1 MSARITRRAGVL
13 ITENVPVPVDV
24 EGHHAPTPFMV
35 TPETLPGTPFSIA
48 VVDAARL
55 VGAPHADLHVHD
67 DHDELYLVATPGL
80 RFTVETEEE
89 AIELRS
95 PATISIPAGVK
106 HRLICHEVE
115 GDHCPFLGILVEKGT
130 LPA

>member
-1 MSARITRRAGVL
+1 MQVAQRSGVIITDGL
-13 ITENVPVPVDV
+13 PVFLDVD
-24 EGHHAPTPFMV
+24 GHHGPTPFMV
-35 TPETLPGTPFSIA
+35 TPETLPGAPFSIA

-55 VGAPHADLHVHD
+55 IGAPHADLHVHD

-80 RFTVETEEE
+80 RFTVETEDD
-89 AIELRS
+89 AIELNS

-115 GDHCPFLGILVEKGT
+115 TDTCPFLGILLAKGT
-130 LPA
+130 LPV

>member
-1 MSARITRRAGVL
+1 MQVAQRSGVVITDGL
-13 ITENVPVPVDV
+13 PVFLDVD
-24 EGHHAPTPFMV
+24 GHHGPTPFMV
-35 TPETLPGTPFSIA
+35 TPETLPGAPFSIA

-55 VGAPHADLHVHD
+55 IGAPHADLHVHD

-80 RFTVETEEE
+80 RFTVETEDDS
-89 AIELRS
+89 IELNS

-115 GDHCPFLGILVEKGT
+115 TDTCPFLGILLAKGT

>member
-1 MSARITRRAGVL
+1 MQVAQRSGLL
-13 ITENVPVPVDV
+13 ITQGLPVHEEMDGHHEPVPL
-24 EGHHAPTPFMV
+24 FL
-35 TPETLPGTPFSIA
+35 TPETCPGSAFSIA

-55 VGAPHADLHVHD
+55 VGAPHADLHLHE
-67 DHDELYLVATPGL
+67 DHDEIYFVATPGL

-89 AIELRS
+89 AIELHS

-115 GDHCPFLGILVEKGT
+115 TDTCPFLGILLEKGT
-130 LPA
+130 LVV

>member
-1 MSARITRRAGVL
+1 MQTAQRSGVTIVDGL
-13 ITENVPVPVDV
+13 PVYV
-24 EGHHAPTPFMV
+24 EVAGHHEPTPFMV
-35 TPETLPGTPFSIA
+35 TPETLPEAPFSIA

-80 RFTVETEEE
+80 RFTVETEDD

-106 HRLICHEVE
+106 HRLVCHEVE
-115 GDHCPFLGILVEKGT
+115 TDTCPFLGILLEKGT
-130 LPA
+130 LAA

>member
-1 MSARITRRAGVL
+1 MQIAQRAGVT
-13 ITENVPVPVDV
+13 ITDGLPVFVDV
-24 EGHHAPTPFMV
+24 AGHHGPTPFMV
-35 TPETLPGTPFSIA
+35 TEETLPGTPFSIA

-55 VGAPHADLHVHD
+55 IGAPHADLHVHD

-80 RFTVETEEE
+80 RFTVETEDE
-89 AIELRS
+89 AIELNS

-115 GDHCPFLGILVEKGT
+115 TDTCPFLGILLEKGT
-130 LPA
+130 LAA